1 MGHRAAVNVVDF
13 DDRYIVSASGDRT
26 IKVSREGGERER
38 GKEEELG
45 YLCFILFSFRYG
57 RPVIVSLFVR
67 YMVTG
72 VVLPVSSTEVIMLLV
87 APLIIPLG
95 EKEMLLSMFVL
106 LCLFYLWELFYL
118 FKCYKVILPP
128 PLLFTEYGMWS
139 VARA

>member
-1 MGHRAAVNVVDF
+1 M
-13 DDRYIVSASGDRT
+13 
-26 IKVSREGGERER
+26 
-38 GKEEELG
+38 
-45 YLCFILFSFRYG
+45 
-57 RPVIVSLFVR
+57 SLFVR

-139 VARA
+139 VVRA

>member
-1 MGHRAAVNVVDF
+1 M
-13 DDRYIVSASGDRT
+13 
-26 IKVSREGGERER
+26 
-38 GKEEELG
+38 
-45 YLCFILFSFRYG
+45 
-57 RPVIVSLFVR
+57 SLFVH

-128 PLLFTEYGMWS
+128 PPLLFTEYGMWS
-139 VARA
+139 VVRA